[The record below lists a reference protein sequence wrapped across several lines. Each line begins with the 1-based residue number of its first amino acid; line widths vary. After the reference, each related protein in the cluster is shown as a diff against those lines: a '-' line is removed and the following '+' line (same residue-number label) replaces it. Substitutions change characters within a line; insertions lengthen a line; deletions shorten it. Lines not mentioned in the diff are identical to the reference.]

1 LTYKRDYPKINSQE
15 SKFLSINKEGK
26 KMITKTTKIGSI
38 TSMIILIILAFC
50 YQTAIARGNPLIAT
64 DRNIYN
70 YGEKIRVYYYHAPGY
85 SRDWICIVPEG
96 SLDTEAGDYQYIPKR
111 GRGVLIFKSPG
122 PGRYEA
128 RAYYGYSPAQYVVTA
143 RYRFTVVHHPNKY

>member
-1 LTYKRDYPKINSQE
+1 MK
-15 SKFLSINKEGK
+15 SKFLSIYKGGK

-38 TSMIILIILAFC
+38 SSMIILIILAFC
-50 YQTAIARGNPLIAT
+50 FQTSIAWGKPLIET

-85 SRDWICIVPEG
+85 SRDWICIVPAG
-96 SLDTEAGDYQYIPKR
+96 SRNTDAGDYKYIHRR
-111 GRGVLIFKSPG
+111 GRGVLIFESPR

-128 RAYYGYSPAQYVVTA
+128 RAYYSYRPGRYVVTA
-143 RYRFTVVHHPNKY
+143 RYRFTVQNR

>member
-1 LTYKRDYPKINSQE
+1 
-15 SKFLSINKEGK
+15 
-26 KMITKTTKIGSI
+26 
-38 TSMIILIILAFC
+38 MIILIILAFC
-50 YQTAIARGNPLIAT
+50 YQNAIARGNPLIAT
-64 DRNIYN
+64 DRNTYN

-96 SLDTEAGDYQYIPKR
+96 SLDTEAGDYQYIPGR

-128 RAYYGYSPAQYVVTA
+128 RAYYRYSPGRYVVTA
-143 RYRFTVVHHPNKY
+143 RYRFTVVDHPNKY